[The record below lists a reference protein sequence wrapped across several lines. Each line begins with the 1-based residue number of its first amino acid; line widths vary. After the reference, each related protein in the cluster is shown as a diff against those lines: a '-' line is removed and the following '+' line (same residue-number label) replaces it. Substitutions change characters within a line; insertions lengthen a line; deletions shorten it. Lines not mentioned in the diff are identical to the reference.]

1 MRTTLNLD
9 DDLLKA
15 AKIAAIREGVTL
27 TALVEAALRERIDA
41 ARTTEW
47 EIPAH
52 IDRDDPAAVA
62 EFIAELANR
71 KDRRGD
77 LGPPKRVRGEPCAG
91 IDFRSTAELLEAAE
105 KPFVR
110 R

>member
-9 DDLLKA
+9 DDLVKA
-15 AKIAAIREGVTL
+15 AKIAAIREGATL
-27 TALVEAALRERIDA
+27 SALIEAALREHLDRSPSP
-41 ARTTEW
+41 EW

-62 EFIAELANR
+62 EFIADLANR
-71 KDRRGD
+71 KDRRDD
-77 LGPPKRVRGEPCAG
+77 LGPPKLFRGEPCAG
-91 IDFRSTAELLEAAE
+91 IDFRSTSELLEAAE

>member
-9 DDLLKA
+9 DDLVKA

-62 EFIAELANR
+62 EFIAYMESKKQTRWTRPHTSKAALRPELDFTASGSR
-71 KDRRGD
+71 IIEA
-77 LGPPKRVRGEPCAG
+77 LEGPLARP
-91 IDFRSTAELLEAAE
+91 
-105 KPFVR
+105 
-110 R
+110 

>member
-1 MRTTLNLD
+1 TLNLD